1 MLFIQVGFQTTLS
14 KRVYTLSYQ
23 FSLTR
28 IKTSY
33 VTKE

>member
-14 KRVYTLSYQ
+14 KRVYRLSYQ
-23 FSLTR
+23 FSMSR
-28 IKTSY
+28 DKISY